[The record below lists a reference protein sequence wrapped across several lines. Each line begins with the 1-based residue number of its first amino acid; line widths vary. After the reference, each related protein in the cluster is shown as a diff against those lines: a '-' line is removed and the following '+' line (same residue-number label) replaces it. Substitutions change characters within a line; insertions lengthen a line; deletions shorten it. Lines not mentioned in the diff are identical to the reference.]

1 MEDICGG
8 HLFAISEQIGEPK
21 HWPRYM
27 RPIFFMNKL
36 NNVSA
41 LKLVT
46 FTLGNG
52 LAPHL
57 LHQWVSVRKV
67 GLDQRKFKAD
77 VASVFKSMTL
87 ESTSK
92 LIRAYFYFDM
102 VLGEYCFMN
111 GTPRNNI
118 SNTYKL
124 SKKEALPTP

>member
-1 MEDICGG
+1 M
-8 HLFAISEQIGEPK
+8 FAISEQIGEPK

-27 RPIFFMNKL
+27 RPIFFMKKL
-36 NNVSA
+36 NNATA

-77 VASVFKSMTL
+77 VASVLKSMTL

-111 GTPRNNI
+111 GIPRNAL
-118 SNTYKL
+118 TGGFKAF
-124 SKKEALPTP
+124 KEKPLPP